1 MSRSACALLVALL
14 FAASPSVARAQVFFA
29 SEPHPKFA
37 IGPLVIVATVRPD
50 LGPISVRLLWSVVR
64 LPGDRSG
71 GEIKQDL
78 YLLWPGE
85 IAGGAAAGAA
95 EPTMARYVED
105 RGFIILGSGVI
116 PLRRRDRAK
125 LGTTLESDLTGVAAP
140 FIMFYK
146 RGTQP
151 SQAGVGTWIKIPWAP
166 VFNDPTALM
175 HLQLS
180 TKDLITPKPASWW
193 EELFLGRRNVLTVSA
208 GSVGSLALYSM
219 YFEQRDRVV
228 PLARDFST
236 IVASFADA
244 EHLRIEEI
252 SPSAATRRPSRV
264 VAGAET
270 VALPLVPT
278 EGVVPQVLK
287 VQFSYFAG
295 RIAWRPILV
304 SALLLLLGNITG
316 LLIFSGQM
324 SGVLR
329 RRFHVAGR
337 QGDRRESGA
346 VLSPE
351 TLARITP
358 GETTLD
364 EVVGLC
370 GPPSEDH
377 EHRRP
382 AGRRTLVYRGTRA
395 VPHRRFSLG
404 RLAAVSH
411 WTLEHHEVEIDVD
424 GNWVHDLRW
433 QVRKARQE

>member
-1 MSRSACALLVALL
+1 MGRSVPALVVALL
-14 FAASPSVARAQVFFA
+14 IAVSPSAARAQVFFA
-29 SEPHPKFA
+29 SEPHPRFA
-37 IGPLVIVATVRPD
+37 IGPLVVVAAVRPE
-50 LGPISVRLLWSVVR
+50 LGPINVSLLWSVVR
-64 LPGDRSG
+64 GPGERGPVDL
-71 GEIKQDL
+71 QQAL

-85 IAGGAAAGAA
+85 IVRGPEGGAP
-95 EPTMARYVED
+95 EPTMARYVEE

-116 PLRRRDRAK
+116 PLRRRERAK

-140 FIMFYK
+140 FITFYK

-166 VFNDPTALM
+166 VFNDPTVLR
-175 HLQLS
+175 HLTLS
-180 TKDLITPKPASWW
+180 TKDLITPKPATWW
-193 EELFLGRRNVLTVSA
+193 EDLFLGRRNVLSVSA

-287 VQFSYFAG
+287 VQFSYFSG

-304 SALLLLLGNITG
+304 SALLLLLGNLTG

-329 RRFHVAGR
+329 RRFHLAGR
-337 QGDRRESGA
+337 RGDRRERGA

-351 TLARITP
+351 TLARIAP

-364 EVVGLC
+364 EVMRLC
-370 GPPSEDH
+370 GAPSEDH
-377 EHRRP
+377 EHLRP

-424 GNWVHDLRW
+424 GDRVHDLRW
-433 QVRKARQE
+433 QVRKARQD